1 MVSGSTGLSEIET
14 VFEDLQEL
22 KIDSPEITKNR
33 RVFCEIFFGF
43 VIIYLI
49 FGKETQKSGFSS
61 EESMA

>member
-1 MVSGSTGLSEIET
+1 VKLDSGLASLIATGS
-14 VFEDLQEL
+14 EDLQEL
-22 KIDSPEITKNR
+22 KIESPEITKNR

-49 FGKETQKSGFSS
+49 FDEETQNPGSPS